1 MKIIY
6 RCFLTINSI
15 ILLAAVYLIKEGIQI
30 PIKYLPSPHVSYFA
44 YVFAPVVM
52 TGFCIW
58 LSRFLGDDIISGGVL
73 DVECAND
80 ASLPSYLGYFFVALS
95 ISDWNTLIWVGIL
108 IWIFTLFS
116 RTSYFNPL
124 FLLFGY
130 KFYYVT
136 VKGKIKFSIISRG
149 DIVKTDELVFEK
161 LKRINNY
168 TFIDRERYG

>member
-15 ILLAAVYLIKEGIQI
+15 ILLAAVYLIKEGVHI
-30 PIKYLPSPHVSYFA
+30 PIKYLSFPHVSYFV
-44 YVFAPVVM
+44 YVFAPIVM
-52 TGFCIW
+52 SGFCIW

-95 ISDWNTLIWVGIL
+95 INDWDTLIWVGVL
-108 IWIFTLFS
+108 LLIFTFFS

-149 DIVKTDELVFEK
+149 DIFKIEGLAFEK

-168 TFIDRERYG
+168 TFIDREID

>member
-1 MKIIY
+1 MKTIY
-6 RCFLTINSI
+6 RYFLTINSI

-30 PIKYLPSPHVSYFA
+30 PIKYLPSPHVSYFV

-52 TGFCIW
+52 SGFCIW

-95 ISDWNTLIWVGIL
+95 ISNWTTLIWVGIL
-108 IWIFTLFS
+108 ILIFTFFS

-149 DIVKTDELVFEK
+149 DIVKTDTLVFDK

-168 TFIDRERYG
+168 TFIDRERYR

>member
-1 MKIIY
+1 MKTIY
-6 RCFLTINSI
+6 RYFLTINSI
-15 ILLAAVYLIKEGIQI
+15 ILLVAIYLIKEGIQI
-30 PIKYLPSPHVSYFA
+30 PIKYLPSLHVSYFV

-52 TGFCIW
+52 SGFCIW

-108 IWIFTLFS
+108 ILIFTFFS

-149 DIVKTDELVFEK
+149 DIVKTDTLVFDK

-168 TFIDRERYG
+168 TFIDRERYR

>member
-1 MKIIY
+1 MKH
-6 RCFLTINSI
+6 
-15 ILLAAVYLIKEGIQI
+15 
-30 PIKYLPSPHVSYFA
+30 LPSPHVSYFI

-73 DVECAND
+73 EVECAND

-95 ISDWNTLIWVGIL
+95 INDWTTLIWVGIL
-108 IWIFTLFS
+108 ICIFTFFS

-136 VKGKIKFSIISRG
+136 VKGEIKFSIISRG
-149 DIVKTDELVFEK
+149 DIVKTDGLVFDK

-168 TFIDRERYG
+168 TFIDRERY

>member
-6 RCFLTINSI
+6 RCFLMVNSI

-30 PIKYLPSPHVSYFA
+30 PIQYLSFPHVSYFI
-44 YVFAPVVM
+44 YVFAPIIM
-52 TGFCIW
+52 SGFCIW

-80 ASLPSYLGYFFVALS
+80 AYLPSYLGYFFVALS
-95 ISDWNTLIWVGIL
+95 ISDWDTLIWVGIL
-108 IWIFTLFS
+108 LLIFAFFS
-116 RTSYFNPL
+116 QTWYFNPL

-130 KFYYVT
+130 KFYHVT
-136 VKGKIKFSIISRG
+136 VKGKVKVSIISRG
-149 DIVKTDELVFEK
+149 DILKTEDLVFEK

-168 TFIDRERYG
+168 TFIDRERY

>member
-1 MKIIY
+1 MKTIY
-6 RCFLTINSI
+6 RYFLTINLI

-30 PIKYLPSPHVSYFA
+30 PIKYLPSPHVSYFV

-52 TGFCIW
+52 SGFCIW

-73 DVECAND
+73 DVECVND

-95 ISDWNTLIWVGIL
+95 ISNWTTLIWVGIL
-108 IWIFTLFS
+108 ILVFTFFS
-116 RTSYFNPL
+116 RPSHFNPL

-136 VKGKIKFSIISRG
+136 VK
-149 DIVKTDELVFEK
+149 VK
-161 LKRINNY
+161 
-168 TFIDRERYG
+168 